1 MESRNA
7 TPNTHLVSRAIA
19 LALAGLVA
27 TFVSLGSAAIVT
39 QGADESAKGVYF
51 AAIAVAKKE
60 IRFG

>member
-1 MESRNA
+1 MESLNA
-7 TPNTHLVSRAIA
+7 TPVNHLVSRAIA

-39 QGADESAKGVYF
+39 QGAGQNAQAVYQSGV
-51 AAIAVAKKE
+51 AVAKKE